1 MMPAALANAREGG
14 LAEPH
19 FELVSQHE
27 ADDEFLAA
35 RLRALATGHRCGK
48 YVRRMR
54 LVLLPIDVVV
64 VHATNHQRIGKRS
77 GHGIHLLASSNHGGR
92 TPPGDFL
99 QHLERDLYVVLL
111 ISAERAAH
119 GIEQKAL
126 GLINRLLREVRVI
139 ESGGP
144 AGHFGGDGLFE
155 GCGSG
160 GQSVFSGQ
168 SLVLG
173 RWSLVLGPWL
183 LVVGRGRP
191 SFVGGATGVLARRP
205 YCILTSRPPIAS

>member
-1 MMPAALANAREGG
+1 
-14 LAEPH
+14 
-19 FELVSQHE
+19 
-27 ADDEFLAA
+27 
-35 RLRALATGHRCGK
+35 
-48 YVRRMR
+48 
-54 LVLLPIDVVV
+54 
-64 VHATNHQRIGKRS
+64 
-77 GHGIHLLASSNHGGR
+77 
-92 TPPGDFL
+92 DFV

-111 ISAERAAH
+111 ISAERAAY

-173 RWSLVLGPWL
+173 RWSLVVGPWSL
-183 LVVGRGRP
+183 VLGRRSWLSVLVVRPCRWSDGRP
-191 SFVGGATGVLARRP
+191 RP
-205 YCILTSRPPIAS
+205 SALLHIHLSAPYRFLTFFGFLN